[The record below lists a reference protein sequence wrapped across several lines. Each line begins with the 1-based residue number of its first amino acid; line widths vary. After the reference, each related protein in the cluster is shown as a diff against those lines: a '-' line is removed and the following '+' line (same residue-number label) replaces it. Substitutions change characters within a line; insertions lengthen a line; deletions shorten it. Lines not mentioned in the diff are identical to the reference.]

1 MPRSENS
8 RRGSVAHPFGVLP
21 WYFVNSWYSI
31 EVFDG
36 AFSASVWAE
45 TYRDVLI
52 ETAITHGAS
61 DWSWHRHTWGVVFEV
76 SFSGEQA
83 WDGFTNLPVVKAAL
97 DAVPDPLTG
106 LIVYKGRG
114 GSSGAS
120 FPRKPRPLV
129 GSGSAALPLP
139 WLLSDDDLLSVSA
152 LHLPRLS
159 LAGVGAT
166 AL

>member
-1 MPRSENS
+1 MS
-8 RRGSVAHPFGVLP
+8 A
-21 WYFVNSWYSI
+21 WYSI

-36 AFSASVWAE
+36 ASPASIWAE
-45 TYRDVLI
+45 AYGDALM
-52 ETAITHGAS
+52 ETAITNGVT

-76 SFSGEQA
+76 CFDDEA
-83 WDGFTNLPVVKAAL
+83 CWERFANLPLVRAAL

-106 LIVYKGRG
+106 LIVYRGRG

-139 WLLSDDDLLSVSA
+139 WTLSLDEPMSVSS
-152 LHLPRLS
+152 LDLPRPS
-159 LAGVGAT
+159 PCAT
-166 AL
+166 R